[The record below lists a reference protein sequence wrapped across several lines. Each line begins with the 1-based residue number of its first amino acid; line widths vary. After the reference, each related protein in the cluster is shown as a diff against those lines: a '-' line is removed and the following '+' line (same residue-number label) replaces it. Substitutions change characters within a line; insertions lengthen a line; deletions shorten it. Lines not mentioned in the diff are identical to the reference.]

1 MSRKNFSEKREAI
14 FRTVCNTK
22 CHPSAEWVYNRLRDE
37 YPKLSLGTVYR
48 NLSLFKES
56 GLIRSVGTVQGE
68 ERFDADVSVHP
79 HFICSKCGKV
89 IDLDCIPAN
98 NNEIFRLIENYTGN
112 KAEYQ
117 MQIFYGICYDC
128 TLNSKFSEKDS
139 D

>member
-14 FRTVCNTK
+14 FRAVCNTK
-22 CHPSAEWVYNRLRDE
+22 CHPSAEWVYNKLKDE

-56 GLIRSVGTVQGE
+56 GLIRSVGTVHGE

-79 HFICSKCGKV
+79 HFICNKCGRV
-89 IDLDCIPAN
+89 SDLDCISAN
-98 NNEIFRLIENYTGN
+98 NNEIYKLIENYTGH
-112 KAEYQ
+112 KVEHQ
-117 MQIFYGICYDC
+117 MQMFYGTCYDC
-128 TLNSKFSEKDS
+128 MQKGKFSGHSS